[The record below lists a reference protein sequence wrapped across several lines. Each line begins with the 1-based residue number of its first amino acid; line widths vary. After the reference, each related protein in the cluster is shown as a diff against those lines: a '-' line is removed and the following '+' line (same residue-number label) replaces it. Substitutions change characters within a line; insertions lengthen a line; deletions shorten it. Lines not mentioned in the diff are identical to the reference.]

1 MGLISQSMADPARQR
16 AHPAFTHR
24 QILSVA
30 LQKMLLPLV
39 RILLRSG
46 IPYGLF
52 ADIAKQAYVKI
63 ASEEFNISGRK
74 QTVSRMAVIT
84 GLTRKEISRIKE
96 ISNVDAAEVADR
108 YNRAARVIS
117 GWVRDARFLDKRGK
131 PRPLPIEGASPSF
144 SELVKEFSG
153 DVPARAIL
161 DELVNVG
168 GVERLKDGRIRLIT
182 RAYIPRGSKAD
193 KLGILG
199 TDVKHLIETIDH
211 NVHQQGAEPRFQ
223 RKVEYDNLPVEALK
237 ELREMN
243 AKHSQA
249 LLEKIDRWMAK
260 HDRDSDAD
268 AKGTGR
274 KRAGV
279 GIYYFE
285 EDYKEDD
292 Q

>member
-1 MGLISQSMADPARQR
+1 MADPARQR

-30 LQKMLLPLV
+30 LQRMLLPLV

-52 ADIAKQAYVKI
+52 VDIAKQAYVEI
-63 ASEEFNISGRK
+63 ASDEFNIPGRK

-96 ISNVDAAEVADR
+96 ISNVDATEVADR
-108 YNRAARVIS
+108 YNRAARVIT

-131 PRPLPIEGASPSF
+131 PRPLAIEGSSPSF
-144 SELVKEFSG
+144 SGLVREFSG

-168 GVERLKDGRIRLIT
+168 AVERLKDGRIRLVT
-182 RAYIPRGSKAD
+182 RAYVPRGSKAD

-199 TDVKHLIETIDH
+199 THVKHLITTIDH
-211 NVHQQGAEPRFQ
+211 NVHEETGPRFQ
-223 RKVEYDNLPVEALK
+223 REVQYDNLPVEVLK

-243 AKHSQA
+243 AKHSQT
-249 LLEKIDRWMAK
+249 LLEKIDRWMAR
-260 HDRDSDAD
+260 HDRDSNPDTQ
-268 AKGTGR
+268 GTGR

-285 EDYKEDD
+285 EDYDEEDG